1 MTLGSGQFTS
11 QKAQQPHL
19 VKPGTGGMAA
29 EIADLR
35 ADIKSDFTANAAI
48 AVEEFVNPIGSGAAL
63 ISAAALSTVAPRSPV
78 LLALA
83 ANISPPRQISV
94 TTAASGT
101 PADAPA
107 TTLITGKDMFGNA
120 MTETLTVSQTNATVT
135 GAKCFASVSSILE
148 AAGDGVGATLS
159 YGIGAPIGLGKPI
172 KTRAGIVSI
181 IKEHAN
187 GAVVA
192 NGVVAAA
199 SAALPNGSYAPNT
212 AADGTKS
219 YALLYEYDATANRDA

>member
-1 MTLGSGQFTS
+1 MTLGSGQFS
-11 QKAQQPHL
+11 AQRADRPHA
-19 VKPGTGGMAA
+19 VNS
-29 EIADLR
+29 EVQDLR
-35 ADIKSDFTANAAI
+35 DDIKRDFAANVAL
-48 AVEEFVNPIGSGAAL
+48 AVEEFVNPIAAGAAL

-83 ANISPPRQISV
+83 ANINPPRQISV

-107 TTLITGKDMFGNA
+107 TALVTGKDIFGNA
-120 MTETLTVSQTNATVT
+120 MTETLTISQTNATVT

-148 AAGDGVGATLS
+148 AAGDGVAATLS

-172 KTRAGIVSI
+172 KSRAGIASI
-181 IKEHAN
+181 VKEHAN
-187 GAVVA
+187 GAVVT

-199 SAALPNGSYAPNT
+199 AAALPNGSYAPNT

-219 YALLYEYDATANRDA
+219 YALIYEYDATQNKST